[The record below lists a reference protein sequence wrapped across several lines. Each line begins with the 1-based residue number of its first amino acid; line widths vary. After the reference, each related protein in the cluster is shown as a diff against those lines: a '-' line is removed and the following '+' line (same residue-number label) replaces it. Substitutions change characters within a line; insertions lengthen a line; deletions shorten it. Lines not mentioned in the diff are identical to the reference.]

1 MKKKN
6 ALANNKT
13 FADSNRSISF
23 QVPGGIQTY
32 IAICKAN
39 DIELHCHQ
47 FLRCNCDN
55 INTMFNNDHIQVN
68 HNTRPVFLR

>member
-1 MKKKN
+1 MKKKIS
-6 ALANNKT
+6 LANNKT
-13 FADSNRSISF
+13 FAESNRSISF
-23 QVPGGIQTY
+23 QVLGEIQTY

-39 DIELHCHQ
+39 DIELNCHQ

-55 INTMFNNDHIQVN
+55 FNTMFNNDHIQVN